1 MEDIFSLFSKG
12 KFDELV
18 GEYLGFVHE
27 VKPSRDPQ
35 KRQENAKK
43 VYFVLAACEQCGYY
57 CDYLDVLK
65 KLNEL
70 APLRNPG
77 WNKRDLA
84 VMVDFALESLLYCLL
99 NNSSEDVENKNNIS
113 EQIEK
118 VINFQDAIIQEP
130 GSTYFPKRKEELR
143 VLYNDYKNKKMPIY
157 VVEYLYPY
165 EPIIK
170 DYTFDLSS
178 CYPYI
183 SLEVKKVSRD
193 IDSYTNFKFKAYGLI
208 KPDTFWRGPRYKTST
223 KMYPIKDSLKIANI
237 MLLQAI
243 KASPGKLVVPYS
255 IEQVSTASMFQ
266 YRWDEKEPILNGTI
280 TGTAFSAHWVGNNA
294 QWHQFTDEEMQE
306 LNKQIA
312 NTYNSKPFVTTYHNA
327 VNLLSAGF
335 YLEAFTL
342 SCSCMEGM
350 VYHWFQ
356 EISRYNGTFEKYMKY
371 STSKISPCDVCGFLP
386 DSAKKKPYNGMEPTL
401 FAHVNFMLQNNCIT
415 KDEKKN
421 LLRLISKIRNDKLRN
436 KTVHGENSE
445 ASKKIAEESLQGIME
460 LQNVFIE
467 IADRNGTKENE
478 LR

>member
-27 VKPSRDPQ
+27 VKPSRNPQ
-35 KRQENAKK
+35 KCQENVKK

-57 CDYLDVLK
+57 YDYLDVLK

-84 VMVDFALESLLYCLL
+84 VMVDFALESLLYYLL
-99 NNSSEDVENKNNIS
+99 NNSSEDAENKDNIS

-130 GSTYFPKRKEELR
+130 DSTYSSKRKEELR
-143 VLYNDYKNKKMPIY
+143 ALYDDYKNKKMPIY

-183 SLEVKKVSRD
+183 SLEVKKVSCN
-193 IDSYTNFKFKAYGLI
+193 INSYTSFKFKAYGLI

-223 KMYPIKDSLKIANI
+223 RMYPIKDSLKVANM

-243 KASPGKLVVPYS
+243 KASPGKMVLPYS
-255 IEQVSTASMFQ
+255 IEQVSTASILQ
-266 YRWDEKEPILNGTI
+266 YRWDEKEPILGGTI
-280 TGTAFSAHWVGNNA
+280 TGTDFTAHWVGGNA
-294 QWHQFTDEEMQE
+294 QFHQFTDEEMQE
-306 LNKQIA
+306 LNRQIIK
-312 NTYNSKPFVTTYHNA
+312 TYNCKPFVTTFHNA

-342 SCSCMEGM
+342 LCFCLEGM
-350 VYHWFQ
+350 IYHWFE
-356 EISRYNGTFEKYMKY
+356 EISLIYGISDKYAIY
-371 STSKISPCDVCGFLP
+371 RTTKISPCDSCKLIT
-386 DSAKKKPYNGMEPTL
+386 DSVKEKPHGGMKPSL
-401 FAHVNFMLQNNCIT
+401 FANVNFMLQNNCIT
-415 KDEKKN
+415 EYEAKNIHRLIGKIRKDEM
-421 LLRLISKIRNDKLRN
+421 RN
-436 KTVHGENSE
+436 KTVHGEINE
-445 ASKKIAEESLQGIME
+445 ISKKNVEQSLQGIMK
-460 LQNVFIE
+460 LQDMLVE
-467 IADRNGTKENE
+467 ITKRALQEKIDY
-478 LR
+478 